1 MTLPPD
7 LKLKF
12 FWSMILQVINKI
24 NLIIMSR
31 FVSEQTQKIELD
43 GGDWIEIKDKVSWQS
58 MQTLFSLNKEGDVT
72 AMALPLLKEALKGW
86 NFTSESG
93 EEVECLPE
101 NIEKLDFQT
110 VQDLI
115 TKIMD
120 HYTPKKKK

>member
-1 MTLPPD
+1 
-7 LKLKF
+7 
-12 FWSMILQVINKI
+12 
-24 NLIIMSR
+24 MSR
-31 FVSEQTQKIELD
+31 FVSEQTTRIELE

-72 AMALPLLKEALKGW
+72 AMALPLLKEALQSW
-86 NFTSESG
+86 NFATDEG
-93 EEVECLPE
+93 EEVECNHA

-120 HYTPKKKK
+120 HYTPKKKT